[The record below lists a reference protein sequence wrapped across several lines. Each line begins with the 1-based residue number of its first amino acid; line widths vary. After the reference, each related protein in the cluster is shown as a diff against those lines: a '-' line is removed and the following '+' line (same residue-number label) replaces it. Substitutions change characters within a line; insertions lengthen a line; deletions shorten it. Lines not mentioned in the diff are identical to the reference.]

1 MKSFGKFLFRALI
14 VVAAVWLV
22 LFLWPKIFDK
32 PAKDEAML
40 AGKTPADFPQAAD
53 PFFRDM
59 DGGGVLTP
67 EQEMGRNT
75 WLVWTGGNEAFWDYL
90 SHHSFG
96 TFDLLKTLSSYPCSP
111 EQEGRA
117 RDYER
122 STFTPTYPDPALAK
136 SYGRYGY
143 SQASYPDD
151 GAGLGTDGAY
161 GSASGAAYGTD
172 LAGGGVGDDAYG
184 LASYENGYSSYE
196 SVCADTMYPRTD
208 DSGKPLPY
216 YRNYRRDSRFCY
228 LGLMNEPGFQKA
240 TKPDEWGLC
249 LDERTDSQDPFDEA
263 VYGRPTGVLGLRIYD
278 NPNFDAEAQ
287 ARWKEAMESDA
298 YYLDP
303 AFFSS
308 SDLVRPYRVGMSC
321 AFCHVSHHPANPP
334 DDPENPQFANLSGTI
349 GAQYFWFGRI
359 FGPNVGPEN
368 YVYHLLESQQPGAV
382 DTSFVPTDYIL
393 NPRAMNAVFEVGVR
407 IGEDVAGRFHK
418 ETSTGGALD
427 LPEVEEKGPTFGVP
441 MVLWDGADSVGVDA
455 ALTRVYIN
463 IGEYHQ
469 EWIRHITPLV
479 GLKKQSPIT
488 VKAAQENST
497 YWNSTQERALN
508 LKHYLATA
516 GDPSF
521 NPMYLGQEVLM
532 GDTEPEAYDAQL
544 ARGKVVFAETCA
556 RCHSS
561 KIPKP
566 AKGLDDSGC
575 GGANYRQCFDEY
587 WAWTETEDFKSKM
600 REIVLRDDF
609 LEDNYLSTDARIPVD
624 VLETEVCSA
633 MASNAI
639 EGHIWDNFSSETYK
653 SLPSVGNLEIYAP
666 VRLDDPLEPRPWP
679 TEGGG
684 PGGAPLPAP
693 AGGRGY
699 QHVPSLVHIW
709 STAPYLHNNEVGW
722 FTNDPSTEG
731 RLVAFD
737 HGMREL
743 LWPERRGTTVHRTD
757 RETNL
762 SIQTSALP
770 GALGGLVESNLV
782 QKLLRAI
789 GLGHLAGEGTLEIGP
804 IPAGT
809 PVSLI
814 SNLNIDRTDPRVNT
828 KEMVGLLLAIQKKL
842 KEVGATDDPVSVWT
856 DPEFL
861 ARLIDASACPDF
873 VVDRG
878 HEFGADLPDEDKEA
892 LIAFVKTF

>member
-1 MKSFGKFLFRALI
+1 MKSLGKFLFRALI
-14 VVAAVWLV
+14 FVAAVWLV
-22 LFLWPKIFDK
+22 LFLWPRTLGKLFDK

-40 AGKTPADFPQAAD
+40 AGKTPADFPQSAD
-53 PFFRDM
+53 SFFHDM
-59 DGGGVLTP
+59 DGSGSLTP
-67 EQEMGRNT
+67 EEEMGRNT

-90 SHHSFG
+90 TNHSFG
-96 TFDLLKTLSSYPCSP
+96 TFDLLKALSSYPCST
-111 EQEGRA
+111 EQEERA
-117 RDYER
+117 RRYEQDR
-122 STFTPTYPDPALAK
+122 FTPSLPDPALAK

-143 SQASYPDD
+143 GAASYAEGSTDAAYSSASYGVESAAG
-151 GAGLGTDGAY
+151 GAGY
-161 GSASGAAYGTD
+161 G
-172 LAGGGVGDDAYG
+172 AGG
-184 LASYENGYSSYE
+184 YETGYSGYE

-208 DSGKPLPY
+208 ASGTPLPY

-228 LGLMNEPGFQKA
+228 LGLMNEPGFQKP
-240 TKPDEWGLC
+240 TKPDKWGLC
-249 LDERTDSQDPFDEA
+249 LDERTHSEDPFDEA
-263 VYGRPTGVLGLRIYD
+263 VYGRPTGVLGLRLYD
-278 NPNFDAEAQ
+278 NPNFDAKAQ
-287 ARWKEAMESDA
+287 ERWEEAMKTDSF
-298 YYLDP
+298 YLEP
-303 AFFSS
+303 SFFSS
-308 SDLVRPYRVGMSC
+308 SDLVRPFRVGMSC

-368 YVYHLLESQQPGAV
+368 YVYHLLASQQPGAV

-393 NPRAMNAVFEVGVR
+393 NPRAMNAVF
-407 IGEDVAGRFHK
+407 DVAVRAGEVANRFHQ

-427 LPEVEEKGPTFGVP
+427 LPEVADKGPTFGVP
-441 MVLWDGADSVGVDA
+441 MILWDGSDSVGVDA

-497 YWNSTQERALN
+497 YWNSTQERAEN
-508 LKHYLATA
+508 LAAYLIKA

-521 NPMYLGQEVLM
+521 NPMYLDHETPA
-532 GDTEPEAYDAQL
+532 GDAEAEAYAEQL
-544 ARGKVVFAETCA
+544 DRGKVVFAETCA

-566 AKGLDDSGC
+566 AKRFDDPSC
-575 GGANYRQCFDEY
+575 GGAGYRDCFDEY
-587 WAWTETEDFKSKM
+587 WNWTETEDFKSQM
-600 REIVLRDDF
+600 REIVMKDDF

-653 SLPSVGNLEIYAP
+653 SLPSVGNLEVYAP
-666 VRLDDPLEPRPWP
+666 IRLDDALEPRPWP

-684 PGGAPLPAP
+684 MDGAKLPAP

-709 STAPYLHNNEVGW
+709 STAPYLHNNEIGW

-757 RETNL
+757 RVTNL

-770 GALGGLVESNLV
+770 GALSGLVESNLV
-782 QKLLRAI
+782 QKLLRLV

-814 SNLNIDRTDPRVNT
+814 SNINIDRTDPRVNT

-842 KEVGATDDPVSVWT
+842 KEVGNTDDPVAVWT
-856 DPEFL
+856 DPDFL
-861 ARLIDASACPDF
+861 RRLIDASTCPDF

-878 HEFGADLPDEDKEA
+878 HEFGADRSDDDKEA